1 MPDCK
6 EANIHAMPCHAMPCH
21 VCDHGEKGG
30 FYMGGFRSVVCTMCV
45 EIADFCKLDA
55 IFKKI
60 FKK

>member
-1 MPDCK
+1 
-6 EANIHAMPCHAMPCH
+6 MPCH